1 MFLGENKHN
10 VDGKGRIVMPR
21 AYREE
26 LAGDVV
32 ISQGRDRNLVVW
44 KLSDWEREAARV
56 RESTTDTR
64 KGRAFRLTFFSTSE
78 QQTVAANTG
87 RIQLPAHLR
96 EFAGLDAGA
105 EAVVVGNF
113 ETVEIWNPGRY
124 AEQKLLGEEVYLAD
138 EEDEPDEE

>member
-44 KLSDWEREAARV
+44 KLSDWEREAERV
-56 RESTTDTR
+56 RENTTDTR

-96 EFAGLDAGA
+96 EFAGLDASA

>member
-1 MFLGENKHN
+1 VFLGENKHS

-32 ISQGRDRNLVVW
+32 ISHGRDRNLVVW
-44 KLSDWEREAARV
+44 KLSDWEKEAERV
-56 RESTTDTR
+56 RETTPDTR
-64 KGRAFRLTFFSTSE
+64 KGRAFRLSFFSTSE

-96 EFAGLDAGA
+96 EFAALEQGS

-113 ETVEIWNPGRY
+113 ETVEIWNPERF
-124 AEQKLLGEEVYLAD
+124 AEQKALGEEVYLAD
-138 EEDEPDEE
+138 EEDDPDEE

>member
-32 ISQGRDRNLVVW
+32 ISQGRDHNLVVW
-44 KLSDWEREAARV
+44 KLSDWEREAERV
-56 RESTTDTR
+56 RSTTADT
-64 KGRAFRLTFFSTSE
+64 KNGRAFRLLFFSTSE

-87 RIQLPAHLR
+87 RIQLPSHHR
-96 EFAGLDAGA
+96 EFAALEPGS

-113 ETVEIWNPGRY
+113 ETVEIWNPERY
-124 AEQKLLGEEVYLAD
+124 AKQKMLGEAVYLAD

>member
-44 KLSDWEREAARV
+44 KLSDWEREAERV
-56 RESTTDTR
+56 RETTSDTR

-96 EFAGLDAGA
+96 DFAGLEAGS

-113 ETVEIWNPGRY
+113 ETVEIWNPERY
-124 AEQKLLGEEVYLAD
+124 AEQKVLGETVYLAD
-138 EEDEPDEE
+138 EEDDPDEE

>member
-32 ISQGRDRNLVVW
+32 ISQGRDKNLVVW
-44 KLSDWEREAARV
+44 KLSDWQREAERV
-56 RESTTDTR
+56 RENTKDTR
-64 KGRAFRLTFFSTSE
+64 AGRAFRLLFFSTSE

-96 EFAGLDAGA
+96 EFAGLEIGS

-113 ETVEIWNPGRY
+113 ETVEIWNPELY
-124 AEQKLLGEEVYLAD
+124 AEQKVLGEEVYLAD
-138 EEDEPDEE
+138 EEDDPHGE

>member
-1 MFLGENKHN
+1 MFLGENKHS

-32 ISQGRDRNLVVW
+32 ISEGRDRNLVVR
-44 KLSDWEREAARV
+44 KLSDWEVEAERV
-56 RESTTDTR
+56 RDTTADTKR
-64 KGRAFRLTFFSTSE
+64 GRAFRLRFFSTSE

-96 EFAGLDAGA
+96 EFAELEPGS

-113 ETVEIWNPGRY
+113 ETVEIWNPDRY
-124 AEQKLLGEEVYLAD
+124 AEQKLLGEAVYLAD